1 MLGKGGCLRGSHTMQ
16 AMEGHL
22 HMPLYF
28 LSLVKENVLN
38 HYLENLLKDSPKNFN
53 PDKMGPKVSVAS
65 WVINHNLKD
74 IPIS

>member
-1 MLGKGGCLRGSHTMQ
+1 MQ

-22 HMPLYF
+22 HIPLYF

-38 HYLENLLKDSPKNFN
+38 NYLKNLLKYSLRNSN
-53 PDKMGPKVSVAS
+53 PDKIGPKVSLAS
-65 WVINHNLKD
+65 WVIKHNLTD